1 MNEELKKLIQAIKNC
16 RVTST
21 YKMAWLRAITEYLVL
36 NPSEKTISLEPLS
49 TLIFKYYW
57 NQTIFF
63 QLKQGNNPNAEP
75 TILNIVKNEIER
87 FQTANQIFK
96 PLNYLRVQ
104 DQLQINNARIIR
116 VMKKDVIDA
125 FNNDIN
131 LYKVDCDGNTITL
144 NIQFNYK
151 CRHHF

>member
-1 MNEELKKLIQAIKNC
+1 
-16 RVTST
+16 
-21 YKMAWLRAITEYLVL
+21 MAWLRAITEYLVL

-104 DQLQINNARIIR
+104 DQLQINNTRIIR

-131 LYKVDCDGNTITL
+131 LYKVDYDGNTITL
-144 NIQFNYK
+144 NNPNLLITNADIIFELVNYRWTSILVDFK
-151 CRHHF
+151 PVT